1 MSLNHRPKKAH
12 YYDIYDTTYATKQ
25 EGQPHNFVKEWNRIK
40 QMTTGKYKYKK
51 RKRESECNR
60 VYMESTVVYRHSDF
74 FMT

>member
-40 QMTTGKYKYKK
+40 QMTTGKYKCKK
-51 RKRESECNR
+51 RKRER
-60 VYMESTVVYRHSDF
+60 VQSRIYGKALVVYRHSDS